1 MNKGEIILYQP
12 DNSIQLEVRIEEDT
26 VWLTQQQMSLL
37 FGVNRT
43 VIVKH
48 IKNIYRT
55 MELNEISTCAKNA
68 QVQQEGGRQV
78 MREVN
83 YYNFDMIISVGFR
96 ANSINATKFRQ
107 WANNVL
113 REHLLH
119 GYTVNQRLLQ
129 LEHKVA
135 EHDKQIEFFVR
146 TSLPPVEG
154 IFYDGQIFD
163 SYTFATNLIKSAKT
177 RIILIDNYIDESV
190 LLMLSKRQDGVSAL
204 IMTRKITN
212 TLKLDLARHQQQ
224 YSPIDVQVSPIFHD
238 RFLVIDGI
246 VYHIGASLKDLGKK
260 LFAFSKLEVPVEKLG
275 IV

>member
-26 VWLTQQQMSLL
+26 VWLTQQQMALL

-96 ANSINATKFRQ
+96 VNSINATKFRQ

-119 GYTVNQRLLQ
+119 GYVVNQRLLQ

-135 EHDKQIEFFVR
+135 EHDRQIDFFVR
-146 TSLPPVEG
+146 TSLPPVQG
-154 IFYDGQIFD
+154 VFYDGQIFD
-163 SYTFATNLIKSAKT
+163 AYTFATNLIKSAKT

-224 YSPIDVQVSPIFHD
+224 YSSIDVQVSPTFHD